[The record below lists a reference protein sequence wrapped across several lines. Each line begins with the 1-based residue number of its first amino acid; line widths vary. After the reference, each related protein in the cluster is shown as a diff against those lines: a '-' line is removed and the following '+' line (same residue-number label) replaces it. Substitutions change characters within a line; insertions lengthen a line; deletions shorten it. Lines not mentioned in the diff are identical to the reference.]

1 MFSQSSDLTGGLNIL
16 NISGSPRSRH
26 RSLSDSRAHEPRSL
40 RQNGSSSPHAPPR
53 RRERTSSQ
61 KRATSPPKAT
71 SNGLPPTPKV
81 HMGACFSK
89 VFNGCPLKI
98 NCTASWVH
106 PETRNQHILVGAEE
120 GIYTLNLNELHE
132 NVMDLLCPKRTV
144 WMFVIKVS
152 FLSSEQRR
160 AELEAE
166 MFQDVLMTL
175 SGKTPSLFRHDLVGL
190 HAITKQNHRFTLSVN
205 AMTKI
210 PEKFVPKK
218 YSMTSKVADTK
229 GCTKCCV
236 GRNPYNGYKYL
247 CGALPGGVFL
257 MQWYDPLNK
266 FMLLKH
272 FECSIANPP
281 RVFEMIITPDL
292 EYPIGKIQPGPLSLV
307 ESFKALKYF
316 LLRQL
321 SYCCKERA
329 QVMQGSFWHKR
340 AGWQFLGPDPRHR
353 GGPVC
358 QSV

>member
-1 MFSQSSDLTGGLNIL
+1 
-16 NISGSPRSRH
+16 
-26 RSLSDSRAHEPRSL
+26 
-40 RQNGSSSPHAPPR
+40 
-53 RRERTSSQ
+53 
-61 KRATSPPKAT
+61 
-71 SNGLPPTPKV
+71 
-81 HMGACFSK
+81 
-89 VFNGCPLKI
+89 
-98 NCTASWVH
+98 
-106 PETRNQHILVGAEE
+106 
-120 GIYTLNLNELHE
+120 
-132 NVMDLLCPKRTV
+132 
-144 WMFVIKVS
+144 
-152 FLSSEQRR
+152 
-160 AELEAE
+160 
-166 MFQDVLMTL
+166 MTL

-292 EYPIGKIQPGPLSLV
+292 EYPIGKIRSPSGQAIDSTV
-307 ESFKALKYF
+307 
-316 LLRQL
+316 
-321 SYCCKERA
+321 
-329 QVMQGSFWHKR
+329 
-340 AGWQFLGPDPRHR
+340 QF
-353 GGPVC
+353 V
-358 QSV
+358 